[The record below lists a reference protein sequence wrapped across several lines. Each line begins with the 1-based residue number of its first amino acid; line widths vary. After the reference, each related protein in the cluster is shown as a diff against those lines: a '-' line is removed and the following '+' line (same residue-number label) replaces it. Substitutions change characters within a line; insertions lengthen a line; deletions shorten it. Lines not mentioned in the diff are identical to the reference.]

1 VDNLRT
7 GRLSALP
14 MPGGDEVDYDCIAVQ
29 IWKRGQFDRAYTDS
43 DYLAPYASQSN
54 SAPYS
59 TFVRDVSG
67 RYNGKT
73 TYRPPLL
80 PMVMASSYAAF
91 GRQFV
96 VVRLVNTVAAAATC
110 SLAAW
115 LCRAFAGPIASFLT
129 AGLMVWLDD
138 LQYYGASNLTES
150 LSAMFV
156 GICLVLMCTGLPNR
170 PRVIALLVG
179 VMWGLAVLTRTS
191 FVLWLPVLLVGVFVI
206 VTGGAAATHASRGRR
221 TARVLVGVF
230 CFVAGMLAVVT
241 PWWLR
246 NCAVLGTL
254 MPLGAQGLA
263 ELPAGFSDAAV
274 QNQGA
279 WFPEPGRHQA
289 GRLPEGTGVH
299 DKPLPEVERLQAEF
313 GRKSAVEWVRA
324 NPEKL
329 PALTLRKVWSEWKP
343 ASTAAAFVLFAAALG
358 GAFVGRSAF
367 GWACMTMVF
376 GDVLMIAA
384 TWSVGGRFTFPVVAP
399 LYALAGAGAWL
410 LFRIVTDLR
419 EDLRRRTG
427 VGLGQ

>member
-1 VDNLRT
+1 
-7 GRLSALP
+7 

-43 DYLAPYASQSN
+43 DYLAPYASQSD

-59 TFVRDVSG
+59 TFIQDVSG
-67 RYNGKT
+67 RHNGKT

-129 AGLMVWLDD
+129 AGLMVWVAG
-138 LQYYGASNLTES
+138 LQKYGASNLTES

-156 GICLVLMCTGLPNR
+156 GICLVLMCTSLPNR

-191 FVLWLPVLLVGVFVI
+191 FVLWLPVLLPGVFVI
-206 VTGGAAATHASRGRR
+206 VAGGAAATQPSRGRR
-221 TARVLVGVF
+221 AARGLVGVF

-274 QNQGA
+274 QNQGV
-279 WFPEPGRHQA
+279 WFPEPGRYQA
-289 GRLPEGTGVH
+289 GRLPEGMDVH
-299 DKPLPEVERLQAEF
+299 DKPLPEIERLQAEF
-313 GRKSAVEWVRA
+313 GRNSAVEWVRA
-324 NPEKL
+324 NPEKV

-343 ASTAAAFVLFAAALG
+343 SSTAPAFVLFAAALG
-358 GAFVGRSAF
+358 SAFVGRSAF
-367 GWACMTMVF
+367 GWACMAMVF

-427 VGLGQ
+427 VGLGQPS